1 MLNIDH
7 HIIKGTRKDAENDAV
22 EFKVGVIIHKT
33 SSAYDAFGPRMTADG
48 QIGKISRISQIVK
61 KMMSTIDPL
70 IYTRYET
77 LAPRNLITK
86 RRNENAR
93 EGFKYE

>member
-7 HIIKGTRKDAENDAV
+7 HIIKGTREDAENDAV

-48 QIGKISRISQIVK
+48 QIGKVSRISQIMK
-61 KMMSTIDPL
+61 KIMLTIDPL
-70 IYTRYET
+70 SFTR
-77 LAPRNLITK
+77 
-86 RRNENAR
+86 AR
-93 EGFKYE
+93 KLWHPEI